1 MIAGPVKEKSPSLQK
16 NIYSNAAVTNNNET
30 YKSTTYLTQ
39 PDPQQQQQ
47 GGTAVPVQ
55 NLSRVDLLYGDLLSL
70 HPGPQPSQHSLA
82 QVTNVSQDGNT
93 RSIF

>member
-1 MIAGPVKEKSPSLQK
+1 M
-16 NIYSNAAVTNNNET
+16 TNNNET

-55 NLSRVDLLYGDLLSL
+55 NLSLQNLSTVDLLYGDFLSL

-82 QVTNVSQDGNT
+82 QVTNFS
-93 RSIF
+93 

>member
-1 MIAGPVKEKSPSLQK
+1 MIAGPVKEKSPSLQE

-55 NLSRVDLLYGDLLSL
+55 NLSLQNLSTVDLLYGDFLSL

-82 QVTNVSQDGNT
+82 QVTN
-93 RSIF
+93 FC